1 MKHNLKTIFRI
12 LPSISLLSLLTIT
25 HLPGVQAQ
33 NPKVKDLLP
42 EWSFT
47 KGIEGPAID
56 AAGNLYAVNFEKQGT
71 IGVVYLRDGAGLSG
85 ASGASGMASLYVTL
99 PEGSVGNGIR
109 FDKKGFIYIADYTK
123 HNILRVDPSNRSI
136 SVFAHNPQMNQPND
150 IAICPKT
157 ENLYASDPNWKES
170 TGKLWLI
177 NRKGEVILLED
188 NMGTTNGIEVSP
200 DGKRLYVNESVQR
213 KIWVYDIKRD
223 GTVENKKLFMTFTD
237 FGMDGMRCDS
247 AGNLYVTRHGKGTLL
262 IISPRAVTLQE
273 ISLKGKLCSNVVLS
287 LDEKRAYIT
296 MADRGC
302 FEVVE
307 F

>member
-1 MKHNLKTIFRI
+1 MKRLFGF
-12 LPSISLLSLLTIT
+12 SLLILFSVCSYKAFSQERTER
-25 HLPGVQAQ
+25 VY
-33 NPKVKDLLP
+33 DLLP

-56 AAGNLYAVNFEKQGT
+56 AAGNLYAVNFAEQGS
-71 IGVVYLRDGAGLSG
+71 IGVVNLQERAGAPGVVG
-85 ASGASGMASLYVTL
+85 VASLYVTL

-109 FDKKGFIYIADYTK
+109 FDKKGYMYIADYTK
-123 HNILRVDPSNRSI
+123 HNILRVDPSDRSI
-136 SVFAHNPQMNQPND
+136 TVFAHNPAMNQPND

-157 ENLYASDPNWKES
+157 ENLYASDPNWKDS

-188 NMGTTNGIEVSP
+188 DMGTTNGIEVSP

-223 GTVENKKLFMTFTD
+223 GMVENKRLFTSFTD

-262 IISPRAVTLQE
+262 VISPRAVILKE
-273 ISLKGKLCSNVVLS
+273 IPLKGKLCSNVVLS
-287 LDEKRAYIT
+287 TDQKRAFIT

-307 F
+307 L